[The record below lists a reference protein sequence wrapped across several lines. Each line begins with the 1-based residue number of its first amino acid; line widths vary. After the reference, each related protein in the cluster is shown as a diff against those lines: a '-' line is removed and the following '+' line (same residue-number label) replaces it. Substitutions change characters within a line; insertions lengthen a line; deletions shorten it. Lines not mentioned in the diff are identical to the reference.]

1 LSNVI
6 SIVLYLADSA
16 HLAVGQVQKELVG
29 FAVESFGKIPLH
41 VSIAVVRYFDAYFL
55 NYCGLS
61 VWANVFVREREGKR
75 WRYGAEKEAEGQG
88 E

>member
-29 FAVESFGKIPLH
+29 FAVESFGKIALH
-41 VSIAVVRYFDAYFL
+41 VGVAVVRYFDAYFL

-61 VWANVFVREREGKR
+61 VWANVFVRERERKR
-75 WRYGAEKEAEGQG
+75 WRYVSEKKGEG
-88 E
+88 

>member
-1 LSNVI
+1 
-6 SIVLYLADSA
+6 
-16 HLAVGQVQKELVG
+16 VQKELVG

-61 VWANVFVREREGKR
+61 VWANVFVRE
-75 WRYGAEKEAEGQG
+75 
-88 E
+88 